1 MSSLLPSKANIS
13 NNFYNLKM
21 NSTSHPISIELTEE
35 QATSGQDIHG
45 IIYLSYGSRYDTIVI
60 NSQIEDSSGT
70 FEFVE
75 LNGREID
82 YPYPRFSIFEK
93 DISGQ
98 KKITFTTRTNHVPR
112 DASVKVK
119 FRVSIIQEHKEIAS
133 DISYLNLC
141 K

>member
-1 MSSLLPSKANIS
+1 
-13 NNFYNLKM
+13 M
-21 NSTSHPISIELTEE
+21 NSANHPISIELTEE

-45 IIYLSYGSRYDTIVI
+45 TINLSYDSRYDTIVI

-75 LNGREID
+75 LNGRKID

-93 DISGQ
+93 EIAGQ
-98 KKITFTTRTNHVPR
+98 KKITFTARTNHILR
-112 DASVKVK
+112 NASAKVK

-133 DISYLNLC
+133 DVSYLNLI

>member
-1 MSSLLPSKANIS
+1 MDISSN
-13 NNFYNLKM
+13 
-21 NSTSHPISIELTEE
+21 PISIALTEQ
-35 QATSGQDIHG
+35 QATSDQDIHG
-45 IIYLSYGSRYDTIVI
+45 TINLAYNSRYDTVVI

-75 LNGREID
+75 LDGRKID
-82 YPYPRFSIFEK
+82 YPYPRLSIFEK

-98 KKITFTTRTNHVPR
+98 KKITFTARTNHIPR
-112 DASVKVK
+112 NASTKVK

-133 DISYLNLC
+133 DISYLILS

>member
-1 MSSLLPSKANIS
+1 MNFAN
-13 NNFYNLKM
+13 
-21 NSTSHPISIELTEE
+21 HPISIELTEE

-45 IIYLSYGSRYDTIVI
+45 TINLSYDSRYDSIVI

-75 LNGREID
+75 LNGRKID

>member
-1 MSSLLPSKANIS
+1 
-13 NNFYNLKM
+13 M
-21 NSTSHPISIELTEE
+21 NSSSNPISIELTEE

-45 IIYLSYGSRYDTIVI
+45 TINLIYDSRYDTIVI
-60 NSQIEDSSGT
+60 NSQIEDTSGN

-75 LNGREID
+75 LNGRKID
-82 YPYPRFSIFEK
+82 YPYPRLSIFEK

-98 KKITFTTRTNHVPR
+98 KKITFTARTNHIPR
-112 DASVKVK
+112 DASTRVK

-133 DISYLNLC
+133 DISYLILS

>member
-1 MSSLLPSKANIS
+1 
-13 NNFYNLKM
+13 M
-21 NSTSHPISIELTEE
+21 NPTSHPISIELIEE
-35 QATSGQDIHG
+35 QVTSGQDIHG
-45 IIYLSYGSRYDTIVI
+45 TIYLSYDSRYDTIVI

-70 FEFVE
+70 FEFIE
-75 LNGREID
+75 LNGRKID

-98 KKITFTTRTNHVPR
+98 KKITFTARTNHIPR
-112 DASVKVK
+112 DASAKVK

-133 DISYLNLC
+133 DISYLILS

>member
-1 MSSLLPSKANIS
+1 
-13 NNFYNLKM
+13 M
-21 NSTSHPISIELTEE
+21 NSANHPISIELTEGR
-35 QATSGQDIHG
+35 ATSGQDIHG
-45 IIYLSYGSRYDTIVI
+45 TINLTYDSRYDTIVI

-75 LNGREID
+75 LNGRKID

-93 DISGQ
+93 EIAGQ
-98 KKITFTTRTNHVPR
+98 KKITFTARTNHIPR
-112 DASVKVK
+112 DASAKVK

-133 DISYLNLC
+133 DVSYLILS

>member
-1 MSSLLPSKANIS
+1 
-13 NNFYNLKM
+13 M
-21 NSTSHPISIELTEE
+21 NSTRNPISIELMEE

-45 IIYLSYGSRYDTIVI
+45 TINLFYASRYDTIVI
-60 NSQIEDSSGT
+60 NSQIKESSGS

-75 LNGREID
+75 LNGKKID
-82 YPYPRFSIFEK
+82 YPYPRLSIFEN
-93 DISGQ
+93 DITCL
-98 KKITFTTRTNHVPR
+98 KTITFTARTNHIPL

-133 DISYLNLC
+133 DISYLILS

>member
-1 MSSLLPSKANIS
+1 
-13 NNFYNLKM
+13 M
-21 NSTSHPISIELTEE
+21 NSATHPISIELTEE

-45 IIYLSYGSRYDTIVI
+45 TINLSYDSRYDTIVI

-75 LNGREID
+75 LNGRKID

-93 DISGQ
+93 EIAGQ
-98 KKITFTTRTNHVPR
+98 KKITFTARTNHIPR
-112 DASVKVK
+112 NASAKVK

-133 DISYLNLC
+133 DVSYLNLI

>member
-1 MSSLLPSKANIS
+1 MNFAN
-13 NNFYNLKM
+13 
-21 NSTSHPISIELTEE
+21 HPISIKLTEE

-45 IIYLSYGSRYDTIVI
+45 TINLSYDSRYDSIVI

-75 LNGREID
+75 LNGRKID

-93 DISGQ
+93 EIAGQ
-98 KKITFTTRTNHVPR
+98 KKITFTARTNYVLR
-112 DASVKVK
+112 NASAKVK

-133 DISYLNLC
+133 DVSYLILN

>member
-1 MSSLLPSKANIS
+1 MDSAN
-13 NNFYNLKM
+13 
-21 NSTSHPISIELTEE
+21 HPISIELTEK
-35 QATSGQDIHG
+35 QVTSGQDIHG
-45 IIYLSYGSRYDTIVI
+45 TINLSYDSRYDSIVI

-75 LNGREID
+75 LNGRKID

-93 DISGQ
+93 EIAGQ
-98 KKITFTTRTNHVPR
+98 KKITFTSRTNHIPR
-112 DASVKVK
+112 NASAKVK

-133 DISYLNLC
+133 DVSYLDLI

>member
-1 MSSLLPSKANIS
+1 
-13 NNFYNLKM
+13 M
-21 NSTSHPISIELTEE
+21 NSANHPISIELTEE
-35 QATSGQDIHG
+35 QAISGQDIHG
-45 IIYLSYGSRYDTIVI
+45 TINLTYDSRYDTIVI

-75 LNGREID
+75 LNGKKID

-93 DISGQ
+93 EIEGQ
-98 KKITFTTRTNHVPR
+98 KKITFTARTNHIPR
-112 DASVKVK
+112 DASAKVK

-133 DISYLNLC
+133 DVSYLILS